1 VFIPSL
7 AGWLAGQIARRCVAK
22 VVLGCRAALKSGAL
36 LGACQGLACPHA
48 LALALDG
55 RQTKGPEH
63 GLASTR
69 SFPPTA
75 LNPEG
80 DRLEPP
86 WGDKLIVT
94 GDAAPIR
101 SGTGAPQQ
109 PCRLRADR
117 SGLCGGLL
125 VERVFGIKAL
135 QRMIDMH
142 GCQQIPGLREP
153 FFDLGQ

>member
-1 VFIPSL
+1 
-7 AGWLAGQIARRCVAK
+7 
-22 VVLGCRAALKSGAL
+22 
-36 LGACQGLACPHA
+36 
-48 LALALDG
+48 
-55 RQTKGPEH
+55 
-63 GLASTR
+63 LASTR
-69 SFPPTA
+69 SFPPKA
-75 LNPEG
+75 INPAG

-101 SGTGAPQQ
+101 GGTGAPQQ
-109 PCRLRADR
+109 PGRLRADR

-142 GCQQIPGLREP
+142 GCQQIPGMREP
-153 FFDLGQ
+153 FFISASDAAIA

>member
-1 VFIPSL
+1 LP
-7 AGWLAGQIARRCVAK
+7 AR
-22 VVLGCRAALKSGAL
+22 
-36 LGACQGLACPHA
+36 A

-63 GLASTR
+63 GLVSSR
-69 SFPPTA
+69 SFPLAA
-75 LNPEG
+75 LNPAG

-86 WGDKLIVT
+86 RGDKLIVT

-109 PCRLRADR
+109 PRRLRVHR

-125 VERVFGIKAL
+125 VERIFGIKAL

-153 FFDLGQ
+153 SLHLDQGCLDCLILGGFKRV

>member
-1 VFIPSL
+1 
-7 AGWLAGQIARRCVAK
+7 
-22 VVLGCRAALKSGAL
+22 
-36 LGACQGLACPHA
+36 
-48 LALALDG
+48 
-55 RQTKGPEH
+55 
-63 GLASTR
+63 LASTR
-69 SFPPTA
+69 SIPPAA

-86 WGDKLIVT
+86 RGDKLIVT

-109 PCRLRADR
+109 PGRLCADR
-117 SGLCGGLL
+117 SGLSGGLL

>member
-1 VFIPSL
+1 LP
-7 AGWLAGQIARRCVAK
+7 AR
-22 VVLGCRAALKSGAL
+22 
-36 LGACQGLACPHA
+36 A
-48 LALALDG
+48 LALVLDG

-63 GLASTR
+63 GLPSTR
-69 SFPPTA
+69 SIPPAA
-75 LNPEG
+75 LNPAG
-80 DRLEPP
+80 DRLEPTQ
-86 WGDKLIVT
+86 GDKLIVT

-101 SGTGAPQQ
+101 GRTGALQQ
-109 PCRLRADR
+109 PRRLRADR

-142 GCQQIPGLREP
+142 GCQQIPGLREQ

>member
-1 VFIPSL
+1 LP
-7 AGWLAGQIARRCVAK
+7 AQ
-22 VVLGCRAALKSGAL
+22 
-36 LGACQGLACPHA
+36 A
-48 LALALDG
+48 LALALIG

-63 GLASTR
+63 GLASSR
-69 SFPPTA
+69 SFPPAA
-75 LNPEG
+75 LNPQG
-80 DRLEPP
+80 GRLEPP
-86 WGDKLIVT
+86 QGDKLIVT

-101 SGTGAPQQ
+101 SGSGAPQQ
-109 PCRLRADR
+109 PSRLRVDP

-142 GCQQIPGLREP
+142 GCHQIPGLSEP